1 MKNSKKA
8 MQQVNH
14 RLRERERHLPIPF
27 EEFLE
32 LLTSNPSAVIRN
44 VFQLFHDMVKL
55 YVGEGIEESPDDPEN
70 IGFMDYDFSRLLVED
85 ADHPYF
91 ADRIFSNRLI
101 NLVQSLRR
109 GAQQN
114 KIYIF
119 YGPPGCGKSTFLNNL
134 LTKFEEYANTKEG
147 LRWET
152 VWRLDRKLLGASYR
166 TEPHPLFDKLSKV
179 IDAYQAGQEDS
190 HKDDEDSFLDQG
202 LPDFSE
208 DDIVEIS
215 CPSHDHPL
223 LMIPRDIRRGFLN
236 ELIPDSQFLRTKE
249 YDWIFKDNP
258 CTICS
263 SIFEA
268 LLTKLKSPGDV
279 FQMIFARPYHINRR
293 LGEGVSVFNPGDK
306 PMQQN
311 YLSNPLLQRRLNGLF
326 KDSSQV
332 KYIFS
337 QYAKTNDGIYA
348 LMDIKSHNTGRLI
361 ELHNIISEGVH
372 KIEDIEESVN
382 SLFVGVM
389 NPEDEK
395 EIKDIRS
402 LLGRIEYIKIPYVMD
417 FKTEVEI
424 YRNIFGLHIDNSFL
438 PRVLDNFARVIISS
452 RLDIKSKALLEWL
465 GDPKKYGA
473 YCDSNLQL
481 LKMELYAGYVPTWLS
496 EEDRKSFNARRRR
509 QILAEADKEGCKG
522 FSGRE
527 SINIFNAFY
536 SRFAQEDKLINM
548 NELVHYFTETRK
560 DLSKSIPEGFL
571 DALVHLYDY
580 TVLQEVKE
588 SLYYYNEEKIS
599 KDVQN
604 YLFALNYEI
613 GAVETCEFTGEQ
625 LEITEEFLEGI
636 EARLLGT
643 EVDKDARVSFRKDTQ
658 REYTSKTLTQEIM
671 IDGCGLSETELF
683 HTLQERYLYY
693 VNERVLD
700 PFLKNE
706 NFRRAIKDYDEEDFG
721 TYGKRIREEVTYMIK
736 NLCKKYQYTQQG
748 AKEVCMYVIDNNL
761 AEKFVSP

>member
-1 MKNSKKA
+1 MKRSKRA

-27 EEFLE
+27 EEFLDM
-32 LLTSNPSAVIRN
+32 LTSNPSAVIRN

-85 ADHPYF
+85 ADHPFF

-101 NLVQSLRR
+101 NLVQSFRR

-119 YGPPGCGKSTFLNNL
+119 HGPPGCGKSTFLNNL

-152 VWRLDRKLLGASYR
+152 VWRLDRKLLGVSYR

-179 IDAYQAGQEDS
+179 IDAYQVDQNES
-190 HKDDEDSFLDQG
+190 HKGDEDSVLEQS

-223 LMIPRDIRRGFLN
+223 LMIPRDIRRVFLN
-236 ELIPDSQFLRTKE
+236 ELITDSQFLSAKE

-268 LLTKLKSPGDV
+268 LLTKMESPGDV
-279 FQMIFARPYHINRR
+279 FQMIFARPYQINRR

-311 YLSNPLLQRRLNGLF
+311 YLTNPHLQRSLNGLF
-326 KDSSQV
+326 KDSSKV

-372 KIEDIEESVN
+372 KIEDIEESVD

-417 FKTEVEI
+417 FTTEVEI
-424 YRNIFGLHIDNSFL
+424 YRNIFGKHIDSDFL

-452 RLDIKSKALLEWL
+452 RLDIKSKALLEWI
-465 GDPKKYGA
+465 GDPKKYDA

-496 EEDRKSFNARRRR
+496 EENRKSLTAKRRR
-509 QILAEADKEGCKG
+509 QILSEADTEGCKG

-527 SINIFNAFY
+527 SIKIFNSFY
-536 SRFAQEDKLINM
+536 SRYAQEDKLINM
-548 NELVHYFTETRK
+548 NALVHYFTETRK
-560 DLSKSIPEGFL
+560 DLGKSIPDGFL
-571 DALVHLYDY
+571 NALVHMYDY

-599 KDVQN
+599 KDIQN

-625 LEITEEFLEGI
+625 LEITEEFLQGI
-636 EARLLGT
+636 EGRLLGT
-643 EVDKDARVSFRKDTQ
+643 EVDKDARFSFRKDTQ
-658 REYTSKTLTQEIM
+658 KEYTSKTLTQEIM
-671 IDGCGLSETELF
+671 IDGCALSETELF
-683 HTLQERYLYY
+683 HSLQERYLYY

-721 TYGKRIREEVTYMIK
+721 TYGKRIREEVTYMLK
-736 NLCKKYQYTQQG
+736 NLCKKYHYTQQG

>member
-1 MKNSKKA
+1 MKRSKRA
-8 MQQVNH
+8 MQKVDH
-14 RLRERERHLPIPF
+14 RLREQERHLPIPF
-27 EEFLE
+27 EEFLDM
-32 LLTSNPSAVIRN
+32 LTSNPSAVIRN

-85 ADHPYF
+85 ADHPFF

-101 NLVQSLRR
+101 NLVQSFRR

-179 IDAYQAGQEDS
+179 IDAYQVDQNES
-190 HKDDEDSFLDQG
+190 HKDDEDSVLEQS

-215 CPSHDHPL
+215 CPNHDHPL
-223 LMIPRDIRRGFLN
+223 LMIPRDIRRVFLN
-236 ELIPDSQFLRTKE
+236 ELIADSQFLSAKE
-249 YDWIFKDNP
+249 YDWIFKANP

-268 LLTKLKSPGDV
+268 LLTKLESPEDV
-279 FQMIFARPYHINRR
+279 FQMIFARPYQINRR

-311 YLSNPLLQRRLNGLF
+311 YLTNPHLQRRLNGLF
-326 KDSSQV
+326 KDSTHV

-395 EIKDIRS
+395 EIKDIQS

-417 FKTEVEI
+417 FTTEVEI
-424 YRNIFGLHIDNSFL
+424 YRNIFGKHIDSDFL

-452 RLDIKSKALLEWL
+452 RLDIKSKALLEWI
-465 GDPKKYGA
+465 GDPKKYDA

-496 EEDRKSFNARRRR
+496 EENRKSLTAKRRR
-509 QILAEADKEGCKG
+509 QILSEADTEGCKG

-527 SINIFNAFY
+527 SIKVFNSFY
-536 SRFAQEDKLINM
+536 SRYAQEDKLINM
-548 NELVHYFTETRK
+548 NALVHYFTETRK
-560 DLSKSIPEGFL
+560 DLSKSIPDGFL
-571 DALVHLYDY
+571 DALVHMYDY

-599 KDVQN
+599 KDIQN

-625 LEITEEFLEGI
+625 LEITEEFLQGI
-636 EARLLGT
+636 EGRLLGT

-658 REYTSKTLTQEIM
+658 KEYTSKTLTQEIM
-671 IDGCGLSETELF
+671 IDGCALSETELF
-683 HTLQERYLYY
+683 HSLQERYLYY

-721 TYGKRIREEVTYMIK
+721 TYGKRIREEVTHMIK
-736 NLCKKYQYTQQG
+736 NLCTKYHYTQQG

>member
-1 MKNSKKA
+1 
-8 MQQVNH
+8 
-14 RLRERERHLPIPF
+14 
-27 EEFLE
+27 
-32 LLTSNPSAVIRN
+32 
-44 VFQLFHDMVKL
+44 MVKL

-70 IGFMDYDFSRLLVED
+70 IGFMDYDFSRLLVEE
-85 ADHPYF
+85 ADHPFF

-134 LTKFEEYANTKEG
+134 LTKFEEYANTKDG

-152 VWRLDRKLLGASYR
+152 VWRLDRKLLGLSYR
-166 TEPHPLFDKLSKV
+166 TEPHPLFEKLSKV
-179 IDAYQAGQEDS
+179 IDAYQVGQDGS
-190 HKDDEDSFLDQG
+190 HKNDENSLLEQS

-223 LMIPRDIRRGFLN
+223 LMIPRDIRRVFLN
-236 ELIPDSQFLRTKE
+236 ELIPDSQFLSEKE
-249 YDWIFKDNP
+249 YDWVFKDNH

-268 LLTKLKSPGDV
+268 FLTKLKSPGDV
-279 FQMIFARPYHINRR
+279 FQMIFARPYQINRR

-311 YLSNPLLQRRLNGLF
+311 YLTNPLLQRRLNGLF

-417 FKTEVEI
+417 FTTEVEI
-424 YRNIFGLHIDNSFL
+424 YRNIFGKHIDNDFL

-452 RLDIKSKALLEWL
+452 RLDIKSKALLEWV
-465 GDPKKYGA
+465 GDPKKYDA

-481 LKMELYAGYVPTWLS
+481 LKMELYAGCVPTWLS
-496 EEDRKSFNARRRR
+496 EENRKSLTAKRRR
-509 QILAEADKEGCKG
+509 QILSEADTEGCKG

-527 SINIFNAFY
+527 SIKIFNSFY
-536 SRFAQEDKLINM
+536 SRYAQEDKLINM
-548 NELVHYFTETRK
+548 NALVHYFTETRQ
-560 DLSKSIPEGFL
+560 DLSKSIPDGFL
-571 DALVHLYDY
+571 DALVHMYDY

-599 KDVQN
+599 KDIKN

-613 GAVETCEFTGEQ
+613 GAVETCQFTGEP

-671 IDGCGLSETELF
+671 IDGCALSETELF
-683 HTLQERYLYY
+683 HSLQERYLYY

-706 NFRRAIKDYDEEDFG
+706 NFRRAIKDYDEADFG

-736 NLCKKYQYTQQG
+736 NLCKKYHYTQQG

>member
-1 MKNSKKA
+1 MKRSKRA

-27 EEFLE
+27 EEFLDM
-32 LLTSNPSAVIRN
+32 LTSNPSAVIRN

-85 ADHPYF
+85 ADHPFF

-101 NLVQSLRR
+101 NLVQSFRR

-119 YGPPGCGKSTFLNNL
+119 HGPPGCGKSTFLNNL

-152 VWRLDRKLLGASYR
+152 VWRLDRKLLGVSYR

-179 IDAYQAGQEDS
+179 IDAYQVDQNES
-190 HKDDEDSFLDQG
+190 HKGDEDSVLEQS

-223 LMIPRDIRRGFLN
+223 LMIPRDIRRVFLN
-236 ELIPDSQFLRTKE
+236 ELITDSQFLSAKE

-268 LLTKLKSPGDV
+268 LLTKMESPGDV
-279 FQMIFARPYHINRR
+279 FQMIFARPYQINRR

-311 YLSNPLLQRRLNGLF
+311 YLTNPHLQRSLNGLF
-326 KDSSQV
+326 KDSSKV

-372 KIEDIEESVN
+372 KIEDIEESVD

-417 FKTEVEI
+417 FTTEVEI
-424 YRNIFGLHIDNSFL
+424 YRNIFGKHIDSDFL

-452 RLDIKSKALLEWL
+452 RLDIKSKALLEWI
-465 GDPKKYGA
+465 GDPKKYDA

-496 EEDRKSFNARRRR
+496 EENRKSLTAKRRR
-509 QILAEADKEGCKG
+509 QILSEADTEGCKG

-527 SINIFNAFY
+527 SIKIFNSFY
-536 SRFAQEDKLINM
+536 SRYAQEDKLINM
-548 NELVHYFTETRK
+548 NALVHYFTETRK
-560 DLSKSIPEGFL
+560 DLSKSIPDGFL
-571 DALVHLYDY
+571 NALVHMYDY

-599 KDVQN
+599 KDIQN

-625 LEITEEFLEGI
+625 LEITEEFLQGI
-636 EARLLGT
+636 EGRLLGT
-643 EVDKDARVSFRKDTQ
+643 EVDKDARFSFRKDTQ
-658 REYTSKTLTQEIM
+658 KEYTSKTLTQEIM
-671 IDGCGLSETELF
+671 IDGCALSETELF
-683 HTLQERYLYY
+683 HSLQERYLYY

-721 TYGKRIREEVTYMIK
+721 TYGKRIREEVTYMLK
-736 NLCKKYQYTQQG
+736 NLCKKYHYTQQG

>member
-1 MKNSKKA
+1 MKRSKRAIQK
-8 MQQVNH
+8 VDH
-14 RLRERERHLPIPF
+14 RLREQERHLPIPF
-27 EEFLE
+27 EEFLDM
-32 LLTSNPSAVIRN
+32 LTSNPSAVIRN

-85 ADHPYF
+85 ADHPFF

-101 NLVQSLRR
+101 NLVQSFRR

-179 IDAYQAGQEDS
+179 IDAYQVDQNES
-190 HKDDEDSFLDQG
+190 HKDDEDSVLEQS

-215 CPSHDHPL
+215 CPNHDHPL
-223 LMIPRDIRRGFLN
+223 LMIPRDIRRVFLN
-236 ELIPDSQFLRTKE
+236 ELIADSQFLSAKE
-249 YDWIFKDNP
+249 YDWIFKANP

-268 LLTKLKSPGDV
+268 LLTKLESPEDV
-279 FQMIFARPYHINRR
+279 FQMIFARPYQINRR

-311 YLSNPLLQRRLNGLF
+311 YLTNPHLQRRLNGLF
-326 KDSSQV
+326 KDSTHV

-395 EIKDIRS
+395 EIKDIQS

-417 FKTEVEI
+417 FTTEVEI
-424 YRNIFGLHIDNSFL
+424 YRNIFGKHIDSDFL

-452 RLDIKSKALLEWL
+452 RLDIKSKALLEWI
-465 GDPKKYGA
+465 GDPKKYDA

-496 EEDRKSFNARRRR
+496 EENRKSLTAKRRR
-509 QILAEADKEGCKG
+509 QILSEADTEGCKG

-527 SINIFNAFY
+527 SIKVFNSFY
-536 SRFAQEDKLINM
+536 SRYAQEDKLINM
-548 NELVHYFTETRK
+548 NALVHYFTETRK
-560 DLSKSIPEGFL
+560 DLSKSIPDGFL
-571 DALVHLYDY
+571 DALVHMYDY

-599 KDVQN
+599 KDIQN

-625 LEITEEFLEGI
+625 LEITEEFLQGI
-636 EARLLGT
+636 EGRLLGT

-658 REYTSKTLTQEIM
+658 KEYTSKTLTQEIM
-671 IDGCGLSETELF
+671 IDGCALSETELF
-683 HTLQERYLYY
+683 HSLQERYLYY

-721 TYGKRIREEVTYMIK
+721 TYGKRIREEVTHMIK
-736 NLCKKYQYTQQG
+736 NLCTKYHYTQQG

>member
-27 EEFLE
+27 EEFLD

-55 YVGEGIEESPDDPEN
+55 YVGEGIEASPDDPEN

-166 TEPHPLFDKLSKV
+166 TEPHPLFDKLSKI
-179 IDAYQAGQEDS
+179 IDAYQVGQEDS
-190 HKDDEDSFLDQG
+190 HKDDEDSFLDQS

-223 LMIPRDIRRGFLN
+223 LMIPRDIRRVFLN
-236 ELIPDSQFLRTKE
+236 ELIPDSQFLSAKE

-268 LLTKLKSPGDV
+268 LLTKMESPGDV
-279 FQMIFARPYHINRR
+279 FQMIFARPYQINRR

-311 YLSNPLLQRRLNGLF
+311 YLTNPHLQRRLNGLF
-326 KDSSQV
+326 KDSTQV

-337 QYAKTNDGIYA
+337 PYAKTNDGIYA

-599 KDVQN
+599 KDIQN

-613 GAVETCEFTGEQ
+613 GAVETCAFTGEQ

-721 TYGKRIREEVTYMIK
+721 TYGKRIKEEVTYMIK

>member
-1 MKNSKKA
+1 MKRSKRA

-27 EEFLE
+27 EEFLDM
-32 LLTSNPSAVIRN
+32 LTSNPSAVIRN

-85 ADHPYF
+85 ADHPFF

-101 NLVQSLRR
+101 NLVQSFRR

-119 YGPPGCGKSTFLNNL
+119 HGPPGCGKSTFLNNL

-152 VWRLDRKLLGASYR
+152 VWRLDRKLLGVSYR

-179 IDAYQAGQEDS
+179 IDAYQVDQNES
-190 HKDDEDSFLDQG
+190 HKGDEDSVLEQS

-223 LMIPRDIRRGFLN
+223 LMIPRDIRRVFLN
-236 ELIPDSQFLRTKE
+236 ELITDSQFLSAKE

-268 LLTKLKSPGDV
+268 LLTKMESPGDV
-279 FQMIFARPYHINRR
+279 FQMIFARPYQINRR

-311 YLSNPLLQRRLNGLF
+311 YLTNPHLQRSLNGLF
-326 KDSSQV
+326 KDSSKV

-372 KIEDIEESVN
+372 KIEDIEESVD

-417 FKTEVEI
+417 FTTEVEI
-424 YRNIFGLHIDNSFL
+424 YRNIFGKHIDSDFL

-452 RLDIKSKALLEWL
+452 RLDIKSKALLEWI
-465 GDPKKYGA
+465 GDPKKYDA

-496 EEDRKSFNARRRR
+496 EENRKSLTAKRRR
-509 QILAEADKEGCKG
+509 QILSEADTEGCKG

-527 SINIFNAFY
+527 SIKIFNSFY
-536 SRFAQEDKLINM
+536 SRYAQEDKLINM
-548 NELVHYFTETRK
+548 NALVHYFTETRK
-560 DLSKSIPEGFL
+560 DLGKSIPDGFL
-571 DALVHLYDY
+571 NALVHMYDY

-599 KDVQN
+599 KDIQN

-625 LEITEEFLEGI
+625 LEITEEFLQGI
-636 EARLLGT
+636 EGRLLGT
-643 EVDKDARVSFRKDTQ
+643 EVDKDARFSFRKDTQ
-658 REYTSKTLTQEIM
+658 KEYTSKTLTQEIM
-671 IDGCGLSETELF
+671 IDGCALSETELF
-683 HTLQERYLYY
+683 HSLQERYLYY

-706 NFRRAIKDYDEEDFG
+706 NFRRAIKDYDEADFG

-736 NLCKKYQYTQQG
+736 NLCKKYHYTQQG